1 MPWIICFRV
10 HEPKGEVIPDLNR
23 QVCFILPIATLP
35 KFPQVPPVFTHPE
48 IDEREVRNLQGLAT
62 IDQLAEELPDHL
74 SHEIR
79 RAVAAHM
86 QSFDKKFGAGIELSQ
101 HAASHVS

>member
-1 MPWIICFRV
+1 
-10 HEPKGEVIPDLNR
+10 
-23 QVCFILPIATLP
+23 
-35 KFPQVPPVFTHPE
+35 VFTHPE